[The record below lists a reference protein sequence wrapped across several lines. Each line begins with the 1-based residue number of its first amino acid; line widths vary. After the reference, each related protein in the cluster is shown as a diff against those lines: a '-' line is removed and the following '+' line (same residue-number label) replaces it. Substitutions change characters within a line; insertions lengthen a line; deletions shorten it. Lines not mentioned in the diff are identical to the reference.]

1 MIDDMVSDVR
11 GFDNEKG
18 EKKRKAIVDDILLA
32 KSFARRTRK
41 SIERV
46 E

>member
-1 MIDDMVSDVR
+1 MKR
-11 GFDNEKG
+11 EK
-18 EKKRKAIVDDILLA
+18 KKRKAIVDDILLA